1 MGRGFID
8 KDPLVRGNGATG
20 WSEKVVGPFSIAVF
34 WFMAA
39 FRASPWKV
47 TRLVRSPAGADNHM
61 THEVFFFKT
70 WNFELP
76 LTVIPFRIRLF
87 TAPELESVNHTIA
100 VSIPPQHDFETH
112 QSTKRRDELI
122 ERLDVR

>member
-20 WSEKVVGPFSIAVF
+20 RSEKVVGPFSIAVF
-34 WFMAA
+34 WFMVA

-61 THEVFFFKT
+61 THEVFFREQFLD
-70 WNFELP
+70 E
-76 LTVIPFRIRLF
+76 
-87 TAPELESVNHTIA
+87 TIMKFG
-100 VSIPPQHDFETH
+100 QM
-112 QSTKRRDELI
+112 L
-122 ERLDVR
+122 

>member
-34 WFMAA
+34 WFMVA

-61 THEVFFFKT
+61 THNFFFYSYGVQEYSVKAM
-70 WNFELP
+70 L
-76 LTVIPFRIRLF
+76 LRKQGLFRI
-87 TAPELESVNHTIA
+87 I
-100 VSIPPQHDFETH
+100 
-112 QSTKRRDELI
+112 
-122 ERLDVR
+122 